1 MGRNWDAAAPGNTPG
16 MQPKVGGEHMRDDEI
31 HMVYKARMKRKVFL
45 SLILIALFF
54 AFTLLPPQ
62 VLLLLTE
69 TSNSWVVLATKAV
82 GSISIATL
90 ASGILFASDSAFKG
104 SNKTA
109 SWVMAT
115 YPSNAAE
122 KRVKCSQRE
131 AATLWFKFF
140 DTWGLPASPHHSLVA
155 STYSATYQGRWMYY
169 LTWTL
174 GIFSVLGVGAIIVN
188 HFVFDV
194 YAGSQAR
201 IVLHATILAAY
212 AVAFLAVWRT
222 NRIGSKGRR
231 PTGCW
236 ERVEQVLQQ
245 STVLFERDVLSN
257 AISLE
262 DAFDTVANIRE
273 TLAAEAHEDAQVDA
287 IMAEALL

>member
-1 MGRNWDAAAPGNTPG
+1 
-16 MQPKVGGEHMRDDEI
+16 MRDHEI
-31 HMVYKARMKRKVFL
+31 HTFYRVRMKRKVFL
-45 SLILIALFF
+45 SLILVALFF
-54 AFTLLPPQ
+54 VFTLLPPQ

-69 TSNSWVVLATKAV
+69 TANSWVVLATKAV

-109 SWVMAT
+109 YWVMST
-115 YPSNAAE
+115 YPSNAAVRRISCTE
-122 KRVKCSQRE
+122 RE
-131 AATLWFKFF
+131 ASTLWLKYF
-140 DTWGLPASPHHSLVA
+140 DTWGLRASPHHGLVA

-174 GIFSVLGVGAIIVN
+174 GIFSILGVGAIVVN
-188 HFVFDV
+188 HFVFNV
-194 YAGSQAR
+194 YAGSSAR
-201 IVLHATILAAY
+201 IVLHASILAGY
-212 AVAFLAVWRT
+212 AIGFLAIWRT
-222 NRIGSKGRR
+222 NRIGRKGKR

-262 DAFDTVANIRE
+262 DAFDTVAHIRDS
-273 TLAAEAHEDAQVDA
+273 LAADVPVAAAVGDAGPSS
-287 IMAEALL
+287 

>member
-1 MGRNWDAAAPGNTPG
+1 
-16 MQPKVGGEHMRDDEI
+16 MRDDEI
-31 HMVYKARMKRKVFL
+31 HTVYKARMKRKVFL
-45 SLILIALFF
+45 SLILVALFF

-69 TSNSWVVLATKAV
+69 SANSWVVLATKAI

-104 SNKTA
+104 SNPTA
-109 SWVMAT
+109 YWVMST
-115 YPSNAAE
+115 YPSNAATR
-122 KRVKCSQRE
+122 RVACNHRE
-131 AATLWFKFF
+131 ATTLWFKFF
-140 DTWGLPASPHHSLVA
+140 DTWGLDASPHHGLVA
-155 STYSATYQGRWMYY
+155 STYAATYQGRWMYY

-174 GIFSVLGVGAIIVN
+174 GIFSILGVGAIAIN

-194 YAGSQAR
+194 YDGSSAR
-201 IVLHATILAAY
+201 IVLHFSILAGY
-212 AVAFLAVWRT
+212 AVGFLAIWRT
-222 NRIGSKGRR
+222 NRIGRKGRR

-262 DAFDTVANIRE
+262 DAFDTVANIRDG
-273 TLAAEAHEDAQVDA
+273 LVAKAQPTTPDVA
-287 IMAEALL
+287 SAPA